1 MRSGCRKLSL
11 WLLSAALAAP
21 ATAAYAQMVKK
32 PAPAEQAGVPKKD
45 PNVALKALDTGTK
58 SYNSGKFEPAIQSLT
73 AALANGGL
81 PPPKMAQAY
90 YYRGMSYKKQKKPA
104 QALSDL
110 TVAVWVNGGLSETD
124 RAAAMDARNEVYR
137 EAGLGDQAPP
147 IANAVGTPSP
157 SATAAAPAAAP
168 APAPS
173 PAPVAAAP
181 VAAPPA
187 PPASTPPPAPFA
199 TEVTA
204 AAAPPAAAP
213 AAPAERPVWQADAN
227 AAPPPPMPMPATDAP
242 AAAAPAPSAVVASGK
257 SDAYVPPSPSSAPVA
272 TLSPAPGSSSAM
284 TPVSGLTEANDQAAA
299 QPQSQ
304 SSDMLAPIANAGS
317 SISGFFSNMFGQGSN
332 EQPVA
337 ATGST
342 GGAVGGPGWVQA
354 NPNPATQPEGPVA
367 QVSASEPQRAPGYEV
382 AAAAPQQ
389 SAPAVEAVA
398 PKTVAAK
405 PSAGGKYRLQLAS
418 VRSREEADRLVQN
431 LMSAH
436 ASQLGGAEAQID
448 EAVIGNMGTF
458 YRVRL
463 GPYANANDPKKL
475 CTTLK
480 PQGYDCQVVT
490 Q

>member
-1 MRSGCRKLSL
+1 MRPGYRKLTL
-11 WLLSAALAAP
+11 WLMAAALAVP
-21 ATAAYAQMVKK
+21 ATAADAQMVKK
-32 PAPAEQAGVPKKD
+32 PAGDEAAAKKD
-45 PNVALKALDTGTK
+45 PNVSLKALDTGTK
-58 SYNSGKFEPAIQSLT
+58 AYNSGKFEPAVQSLT

-90 YYRGMSYKKQKKPA
+90 YYRGMAYKKQKKPA

-110 TVAVWVNGGLSETD
+110 TVAVWVNGGLSDAD
-124 RAAAMDARNEVYR
+124 RASAMAARNEVYR

-157 SATAAAPAAAP
+157 GATAAAAKPTAPVAA
-168 APAPS
+168 APS
-173 PAPVAAAP
+173 PAPVAAPAVPAP
-181 VAAPPA
+181 TPQPPADVAATKQEAA
-187 PPASTPPPAPFA
+187 PMAAPFA
-199 TEVTA
+199 TEVTT
-204 AAAPPAAAP
+204 AAPS
-213 AAPAERPVWQADAN
+213 APAERPVWQADPN
-227 AAPPPPMPMPATDAP
+227 SPPPPPMAMPAAEP
-242 AAAAPAPSAVVASGK
+242 PQPHAAAPQ
-257 SDAYVPPSPSSAPVA
+257 PPTAPVA
-272 TLSPAPGSSSAM
+272 TLSPAPASDAYQ
-284 TPVSGLTEANDQAAA
+284 PVAPVAGLAEPAEQPAA
-299 QPQSQ
+299 QTSQ
-304 SSDMLAPIANAGS
+304 SSDMLAPIANAGN
-317 SISGFFSNMFGQGSN
+317 SISGFFSNMFSSSDT
-332 EQPVA
+332 PP

-342 GGAVGGPGWVQA
+342 GGAVGGPGWVKAEQ
-354 NPNPATQPEGPVA
+354 ATQPAGPSA

-382 AAAAPQQ
+382 AAASPQEQAPVVETAPSKAGGPKA
-389 SAPAVEAVA
+389 SA
-398 PKTVAAK
+398 
-405 PSAGGKYRLQLAS
+405 GKYRLQLAS

-463 GPYANANDPKKL
+463 GPYANANDPRKL

>member
-1 MRSGCRKLSL
+1 M
-11 WLLSAALAAP
+11 LAAP

-32 PAPAEQAGVPKKD
+32 PAPAEQAGAAKKD

-110 TVAVWVNGGLSETD
+110 TVAVWVNGGLSEAD

-157 SATAAAPAAAP
+157 AATAAAPAAAAP
-168 APAPS
+168 AATPAAPS

-181 VAAPPA
+181 VAPPPA

-204 AAAPPAAAP
+204 AKAPPAAAP
-213 AAPAERPVWQADAN
+213 ATPPAERPVWQADAN
-227 AAPPPPMPMPATDAP
+227 AAPPPPMPMPATGAP
-242 AAAAPAPSAVVASGK
+242 AAVAPEHPAVAASGK
-257 SDAYVPPSPSSAPVA
+257 SDAYVPPSSPAPVA
-272 TLSPAPGSSSAM
+272 TLSPAPGSGPAM
-284 TPVSGLTEANDQAAA
+284 TPVSGLTESSDPATA

-317 SISGFFSNMFGQGSN
+317 SISGFFSNMFGQSSGD
-332 EQPVA
+332 QQVA

-342 GGAVGGPGWVQA
+342 GGAVDGPGWVKA
-354 NPNPATQPEGPVA
+354 NPSTPEGPVA

-382 AAAAPQQ
+382 AAASPQHR
-389 SAPAVEAVA
+389 APAAEAAA
-398 PKTVAAK
+398 PKMMAANS
-405 PSAGGKYRLQLAS
+405 SAGGKYRLQLAS

-463 GPYANANDPKKL
+463 GPYANANEPKKL

>member
-1 MRSGCRKLSL
+1 MRSANRKLTL

-21 ATAAYAQMVKK
+21 ASVAHAQTVKK
-32 PAPAEQAGVPKKD
+32 PAAEQAGVPKKD
-45 PNVALKALDTGTK
+45 PNVALKAFDAGTK
-58 SYNSGKFEPAIQSLT
+58 AYTANKLEPAIESLT

-90 YYRGMSYKKQKKPA
+90 YYRGLSYKKQKKPA

-110 TVAVWVNGGLSETD
+110 TVAVWVNGGLNEAD
-124 RAAAMDARNEVYR
+124 RAAAMDARNAVYR

-147 IANAVGTPSP
+147 IANAVGTPSTP
-157 SATAAAPAAAP
+157 PAAAPAKQAAAPPAAAAPAAP
-168 APAPS
+168 AVTPTPPAAPS
-173 PAPVAAAP
+173 PPPAPVAEKAHTAP
-181 VAAPPA
+181 AFTTE
-187 PPASTPPPAPFA
+187 AS
-199 TEVTA
+199 
-204 AAAPPAAAP
+204 AAP
-213 AAPAERPVWQADAN
+213 AAPAERPVWQAEAN
-227 AAPPPPMPMPATDAP
+227 STPPPPMPLPVAETP
-242 AAAAPAPSAVVASGK
+242 PQHTPSTAAATAKGPA
-257 SDAYVPPSPSSAPVA
+257 SDAYVPPAGGAVA
-272 TLSPAPGSSSAM
+272 TLSPQPGSSPAM
-284 TPVSGLTEANDQAAA
+284 APVSGLTEASDQPAA

-317 SISGFFSNMFGQGSN
+317 SITGFFSNMFGSN
-332 EQPVA
+332 STPPPP

-342 GGAVGGPGWVQA
+342 GGAVDGPGWVKA
-354 NPNPATQPEGPVA
+354 NPATQPEGPVA

-382 AAAAPQQ
+382 AAATPVSTSTA
-389 SAPAVEAVA
+389 APAA
-398 PKTVAAK
+398 PTKVAAVK
-405 PSAGGKYRLQLAS
+405 SASGKYRLQLAS

-436 ASQLGGAEAQID
+436 ASQLGGAEAEID
-448 EAVIGNMGTF
+448 EAVLGNMGTF

-463 GPYANANDPKKL
+463 GPYANANDPRKL